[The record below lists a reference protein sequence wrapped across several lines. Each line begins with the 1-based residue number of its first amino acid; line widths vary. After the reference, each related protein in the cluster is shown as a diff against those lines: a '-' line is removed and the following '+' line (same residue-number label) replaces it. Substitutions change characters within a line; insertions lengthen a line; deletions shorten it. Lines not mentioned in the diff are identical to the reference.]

1 MGWTGRLLVLVA
13 AMSGL
18 AAALG
23 INGPGHALVL
33 PTAPTVTVPTLP
45 VPVPVPPPTALPP
58 PPLPLPPPPTVELPP
73 VTDSVPA
80 VTAPVPAPPPT
91 QPVVGAPSVVTTTG
105 SPSTGAGAPAASPSA
120 GVEPRSD
127 PPTWSSGTT
136 EHRPSTGTR
145 RQRVEAKAQRSKNRV
160 VVRLEFTLPEARR
173 VFLIVRG
180 PAPSCRIAG
189 VIPFRG
195 RKGLNAATFAG
206 RVRGRPLEPGVY
218 LVTVSPKRRLVA
230 SAPTEYVRVASPQR
244 TVPLADS
251 VRKPRCT
258 AQALAA
264 DPNARFLANEPPA
277 ALPSSP
283 QARPILP
290 AAPLRPPLN
299 PSSPRIDPD
308 EGDDGAFDPLP
319 GLGDIGAATRD
330 TGGAI
335 ATIVV
340 VVVAGLLLLAMLGL
354 VARFMRGTWNP

>member
-18 AAALG
+18 VAALG

-33 PTAPTVTVPTLP
+33 PTAPTVTVPTVPLP
-45 VPVPVPPPTALPP
+45 VPVPVPPPPTTALPP
-58 PPLPLPPPPTVELPP
+58 PPPLPPPPTVELPTG
-73 VTDSVPA
+73 TDSVPA

-195 RKGLNAATFAG
+195 RKGLNAASFAG
-206 RVRGRPLEPGVY
+206 RIRGRALEPGVY
-218 LVTVSPKRRLVA
+218 LLTLSAERRPTAGSPNAYARVS
-230 SAPTEYVRVASPQR
+230 SPRR
-244 TVPLADS
+244 TVPLTPDA
-251 VRKPRCT
+251 RKPTCT
-258 AQALAA
+258 LAA
-264 DPNARFLANEPPA
+264 TLAA
-277 ALPSSP
+277 
-283 QARPILP
+283 
-290 AAPLRPPLN
+290 
-299 PSSPRIDPD
+299 
-308 EGDDGAFDPLP
+308 
-319 GLGDIGAATRD
+319 
-330 TGGAI
+330 
-335 ATIVV
+335 
-340 VVVAGLLLLAMLGL
+340 
-354 VARFMRGTWNP
+354 